1 MADEH
6 DHKGH
11 RETVPP
17 VGEQIHLPGP
27 SYLPVLVALGLSLA
41 IIGVVISLILVTIG
55 VIVLAVSTFLWVRE
69 AREEMAEL
77 PLSHGE

>member
-1 MADEH
+1 MADGEH
-6 DHKGH
+6 
-11 RETVPP
+11 RPAEIVPP

-27 SYLPVLVALGLSLA
+27 SYLPVLVAFGTSIA
-41 IIGVVISLILVTIG
+41 VIGVVISPILVVIG

-77 PLSHGE
+77 PLSQHE